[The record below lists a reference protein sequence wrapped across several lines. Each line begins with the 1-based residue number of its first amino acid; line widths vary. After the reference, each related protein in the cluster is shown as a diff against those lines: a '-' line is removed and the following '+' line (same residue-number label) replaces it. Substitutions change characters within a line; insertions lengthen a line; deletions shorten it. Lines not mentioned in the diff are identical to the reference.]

1 MKVHEC
7 GNFYSIVWYRETEV
21 QERVYV
27 YRHHSG
33 VSKAEGVWSGR
44 ASHIYDTSR
53 LSMVVSVVPIS
64 LSDQGRYRCEITYE
78 DQVGRWFK
86 DSCLV
91 AHITNLVVYGQPDM
105 VRVSLE
111 NGTELADRTIIG
123 PFSQGQKVVLR
134 SELSQGGE
142 KKGQGHAGAEQGQ

>member
-33 VSKAEGVWSGR
+33 VSKAEGVWAGR
-44 ASHIYDTSR
+44 ASHIYDSSR
-53 LSMVVSVVPIS
+53 LRMMVSLVPVI

-91 AHITNLVVYGQPDM
+91 AHLTNLLVLGPPDLL
-105 VRVSLE
+105 RVSLG
-111 NGTELADRTIIG
+111 NGTELADGAIIG
-123 PFSQGQKVVLR
+123 PFSQGQKVSIR
-134 SELSQGGE
+134 SDPFLSSPLLS
-142 KKGQGHAGAEQGQ
+142 

>member
-1 MKVHEC
+1 M
-7 GNFYSIVWYRETEV
+7 WYRETEV

-27 YRHHSG
+27 IIHHSG

-53 LSMVVSVVPIS
+53 LSMVVLVLHIT

-86 DSCLV
+86 YSCLV

-111 NGTELADRTIIG
+111 NKMELADRTIIG

-142 KKGQGHAGAEQGQ
+142 KKGHGHAGAEQGQ

>member
-1 MKVHEC
+1 M
-7 GNFYSIVWYRETEV
+7 
-21 QERVYV
+21 
-27 YRHHSG
+27 
-33 VSKAEGVWSGR
+33 
-44 ASHIYDTSR
+44 
-53 LSMVVSVVPIS
+53 VSVVPVI

-91 AHITNLVVYGQPDM
+91 AHITNMMVYGQPDM

-111 NGTELADRTIIG
+111 NKMELADRTIIG

-142 KKGQGHAGAEQGQ
+142 KKGHGHAGAEQGQ

>member
-1 MKVHEC
+1 MGKNEE
-7 GNFYSIVWYRETEV
+7 SIELPHGMELDRYT
-21 QERVYV
+21 
-27 YRHHSG
+27 G
-33 VSKAEGVWSGR
+33 V
-44 ASHIYDTSR
+44 
-53 LSMVVSVVPIS
+53 IS
-64 LSDQGRYRCEITYE
+64 
-78 DQVGRWFK
+78 
-86 DSCLV
+86 
-91 AHITNLVVYGQPDM
+91 GQPDM

>member
-1 MKVHEC
+1 M
-7 GNFYSIVWYRETEV
+7 

-27 YRHHSG
+27 IIHHSG

-53 LSMVVSVVPIS
+53 LSMVVLVLHIT

-91 AHITNLVVYGQPDM
+91 AHLTNLVVLGPPDLL
-105 VRVSLE
+105 RVSLD
-111 NGTELADRTIIG
+111 NGTELADGAIIG
-123 PFSQGQKVVLR
+123 PFSQGQKLVLR
-134 SELSQGGE
+134 SESSVSVSVRTELYINPDLLNTRRTQKIFCSN
-142 KKGQGHAGAEQGQ
+142 